1 MAQKQFAVWHIA
13 TFPKPC
19 ALSSDSDK
27 AGDQGTPVTASAML
41 HLKVLKC
48 TCAPKVFSRRKNSGY
63 FSRTKL
69 IQLVFKVM

>member
-13 TFPKPC
+13 TFPEPC
-19 ALSSDSDK
+19 ALNSDRDK

-41 HLKVLKC
+41 HLGVEMHMRNQSI
-48 TCAPKVFSRRKNSGY
+48 SRRKNSGY

-69 IQLVFKVM
+69 VQPVFKVM